1 VKPENVMVD
10 YSTITPTTARIYWP
24 NIDTS
29 PEKVRGF
36 FRGYRIQFAQSGD
49 DWNNG
54 LIREQD
60 VILNESSIYPRPRMK
75 RQASYEYDNNT
86 MTQVTVRNLPPNCT
100 LTLQVRVLTKYYAG
114 PASSPIEFIT
124 PEGVPGPPK
133 ALSVAVYGATHFMLQ
148 WTGPDE
154 PNGEI
159 IGYLITYQTITNL
172 NLGRLQYRE
181 IDGNVENGRL
191 TGLNPNTTYRMFL
204 SGKTNTGAGEPIF
217 IDATTSESGPPDPP
231 TFAVVDLNETW
242 ANISWEPSRSG
253 VPGSVFYVQYRPRER
268 YEWLRS
274 PDEYLLTYMPLVG
287 LDPGTTYQVR
297 VIAKNGDGYEAPATW
312 LEFHTPGTAPG
323 NFYLAESGWFWGIWI
338 SLFLIIVLL
347 ILLFV
352 AKKYTD
358 KDWEEKEAL
367 IEEQVRQLQAEE
379 AARQMGVFNQYQDTG
394 NMDESADFKH
404 PEDFDPAPPDDYDYN
419 KAATYADPPAGG
431 RYQTGGAYGSKYS
444 PIPEPGYAGAD
455 FMSDISKGAKSDTFV

>member
-1 VKPENVMVD
+1 
-10 YSTITPTTARIYWP
+10 
-24 NIDTS
+24 
-29 PEKVRGF
+29 
-36 FRGYRIQFAQSGD
+36 
-49 DWNNG
+49 
-54 LIREQD
+54 
-60 VILNESSIYPRPRMK
+60 
-75 RQASYEYDNNT
+75 
-86 MTQVTVRNLPPNCT
+86 
-100 LTLQVRVLTKYYAG
+100 VLTKYYAG
-114 PASSPIEFIT
+114 PASTPIEFIT

-154 PNGEI
+154 PNGAI
-159 IGYLITYQTITNL
+159 IGYLITYQAITNL
-172 NLGRLQYRE
+172 NLGRLQYRSIE
-181 IDGNVENGRL
+181 GDVDTGRL

-204 SGKTNTGAGEPIF
+204 SGQTNVGAGEPIF
-217 IDATTSESGPPDPP
+217 IDAATSESGPPDPP

-297 VIAKNGDGYEAPATW
+297 VIAKNGDGYEAAATW

-404 PEDFDPAPPDDYDYN
+404 PEDFDPAPADDYDYN
-419 KAATYADPPAGG
+419 KAAAYADPPSRG

-455 FMSDISKGAKSDTFV
+455 FMSDISKGGGANSDTFV